1 MRWDGTGW
9 EFSSIAFGVCI
20 GGVHGKGTKFMHLW
34 CLFDCGGYL
43 FFLLEG
49 IFFLFFLVFFFPFWY
64 FGVASIGLLV
74 YACGYFTLGLGGGGW
89 RHVTY
94 V

>member
-34 CLFDCGGYL
+34 CVFDCGGYL

-49 IFFLFFLVFFFPFWY
+49 IFFLFLPLIFLPLRDI
-64 FGVASIGLLV
+64 GGASIGM
-74 YACGYFTLGLGGGGW
+74 
-89 RHVTY
+89 
-94 V
+94 